1 MRVALDVIRDLDLGE
16 IDFCFLAHR
25 QRHLISLV
33 HIENKRQI
41 IVRVPVSL
49 VLLDTQLQV
58 LHGEFVICHFEVR
71 QAKIIIQL
79 SVVCLLA
86 LVLLDLQLAAPVESV
101 QGTLVLFLFILCD
114 AKVEEA
120 LDTRAC
126 GRGL

>member
-1 MRVALDVIRDLDLGE
+1 M
-16 IDFCFLAHR
+16 
-25 QRHLISLV
+25 

-58 LHGEFVICHFEVR
+58 LHGEFVIRHLEVR
-71 QAKIIIQL
+71 QSKIIIQL

-101 QGTLVLFLFILCD
+101 
-114 AKVEEA
+114 
-120 LDTRAC
+120 
-126 GRGL
+126 

>member
-1 MRVALDVIRDLDLGE
+1 M
-16 IDFCFLAHR
+16 
-25 QRHLISLV
+25 
-33 HIENKRQI
+33 HIEYERQV

-58 LHGEFVICHFEVR
+58 LHGKFVIRHLEVR
-71 QAKIIIQL
+71 QTEIIIQL

-101 QGTLVLFLFILCD
+101 QGTLVLILFILCD